1 MQIGKI
7 ARATGTKVNT
17 VRYYEEIGLLKPAP
31 RSQSGRRIYAD
42 ADVERLAFI
51 RRARGLG
58 FSVSEVRSLLEVS
71 DAPNRDCKDAA
82 TLARNHLRRVE
93 EQIEQLQ
100 AMRQEL
106 IGLARACDGGTATD
120 CGIIGGLARKSP

>member
-58 FSVSEVRSLLEVS
+58 FSVSEVRSLLEADVIYIWKVFLFFIHYIS
-71 DAPNRDCKDAA
+71 
-82 TLARNHLRRVE
+82 LS
-93 EQIEQLQ
+93 I
-100 AMRQEL
+100 
-106 IGLARACDGGTATD
+106 
-120 CGIIGGLARKSP
+120 

>member
-31 RSQSGRRIYAD
+31 RSQSGRRIYVD

-82 TLARNHLRRVE
+82 NLARNHLRRVE

-120 CGIIGGLARKSP
+120 CGIIGGLARKSA

>member
-71 DAPNRDCKDAA
+71 DGDP
-82 TLARNHLRRVE
+82 LVPFYFVFFLRRPF
-93 EQIEQLQ
+93 L
-100 AMRQEL
+100 
-106 IGLARACDGGTATD
+106 LARASCFSRSAT
-120 CGIIGGLARKSP
+120 RVT